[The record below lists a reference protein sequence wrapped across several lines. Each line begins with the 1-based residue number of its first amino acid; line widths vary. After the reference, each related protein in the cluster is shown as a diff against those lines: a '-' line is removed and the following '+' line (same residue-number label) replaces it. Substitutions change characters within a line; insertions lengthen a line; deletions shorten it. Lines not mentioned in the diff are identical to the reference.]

1 MCQALGST
9 EIEKFQGFVAN
20 FVGHF
25 RVTYTCL
32 IEHATI
38 FIVRLHT
45 VYMAGTVNILY
56 SREHIYFDYA
66 GWSVVLNIG
75 VRGEYKGKD
84 GSGAWPDGL

>member
-1 MCQALGST
+1 
-9 EIEKFQGFVAN
+9 
-20 FVGHF
+20 
-25 RVTYTCL
+25 
-32 IEHATI
+32 
-38 FIVRLHT
+38 
-45 VYMAGTVNILY
+45 MAGTVNILY